1 MTISERKVFKLHE
14 WELKKVLGVRK
25 KDRIVKAET
34 TNLASGAMSW
44 LLVYV
49 DTPERAGKL
58 R

>member
-14 WELKKVLGVRK
+14 WE
-25 KDRIVKAET
+25 AET